1 MGRKPAPVPAG
12 SCAPGADAPP
22 AHGRQTVSLLLAD
35 PGSQAVPT
43 AEIARI
49 LAPHPIFARFDRESL
64 LAVAA
69 EFCVVCYKSGT
80 ALMREGEPGSFAAV
94 ILEGEAEVYVS
105 LPTGPVQMATV
116 GPGRVIGELGVFT
129 DLPRSATV
137 IARSDVVAAR
147 IEQHSLMRLSAEYP
161 SIAVAIIRELGG
173 RLARMNRSL
182 AYLTYAA
189 EALERD
195 AFDSALLDKLTNLP
209 GELSNFGR
217 AFAGMAC
224 EIRAK
229 QTRRSEMRAAAEI
242 QQSILPPPWTP
253 SGLAAR
259 VDLYAEM
266 HPARE
271 VGGDFYDYYLI
282 DANRLAVT
290 VADVSGKGIPAAMF
304 MAVSRTVM
312 RGISSRSELRAGVA
326 EANRLL
332 ATQNTACMFVT
343 LFHGVLDLTSGA
355 LRYCNAG
362 HNPPYLLRAGSGR
375 HALKATGIPIG
386 IDDRTSYC
394 IAETALDPGDAL
406 FLFSDG
412 IPEAFDAAGNEY
424 GTARLEQTLDAAR
437 GVGAA
442 DLVARVL
449 RATAAFTAGAE
460 QSDDITCL
468 ALTFR
473 GVPGEG

>member
-1 MGRKPAPVPAG
+1 
-12 SCAPGADAPP
+12 
-22 AHGRQTVSLLLAD
+22 VSLLLAD
-35 PGSQAVPT
+35 TGGGAVPPQ
-43 AEIARI
+43 EIARV

-69 EFCVVCYKSGT
+69 EFCVVCYKSG
-80 ALMREGEPGSFAAV
+80 AELMREGEPGRFAAV
-94 ILEGEAEVYVS
+94 ILEGEVDVYVS
-105 LPTGPVQMATV
+105 LPTGPVQMATI
-116 GPGRVIGELGVFT
+116 GPNRVIGELGVFT
-129 DLPRSATV
+129 DQPRSATV

-161 SIAVAIIRELGG
+161 SVAIAIIRELGT

-189 EALERD
+189 EALGRD
-195 AFDSALLDKLTNLP
+195 EFDSTLLDKLTNLP
-209 GELSNFGR
+209 GELGNFGR
-217 AFAGMAC
+217 AFAGMVC

-229 QTRRSEMRAAAEI
+229 QTRRAEMRAAAEI
-242 QQSILPPPWTP
+242 QQSILPPPWAP
-253 SGLAAR
+253 PRIPGGPAAR
-259 VDLYAEM
+259 VDLHAEM

-290 VADVSGKGIPAAMF
+290 VADVSGKGIPAALF
-304 MAVSRTVM
+304 MAVSRTIM
-312 RGISSRSELRAGVA
+312 RGISSRNDLSAGMA

-343 LFHGVLDLTSGA
+343 LFHGVLDLTSGV

-362 HNPPYLLRAGSGR
+362 HNPPYLLRAEGGR
-375 HALKATGIPIG
+375 ASLNATGIPLG
-386 IDDRTSYC
+386 IQERIDYRM
-394 IAETALDPGDAL
+394 AETVLAAGDTL

-412 IPEAFDAAGNEY
+412 IVEAFDAAGKEF
-424 GTARLEQTLDAAR
+424 GTARLERILDAAR
-437 GVGAA
+437 RDGAA

-449 RATAAFTAGAE
+449 CATAAFTQGAE
-460 QSDDITCL
+460 QSDDVTCL

-473 GVPGEG
+473 GVSGEG